1 MCCWPVRNYSTA
13 DMAAKSVLTPEMTKV
28 VVRFSGDSGDGMQLT
43 GDMFSQSSGEA
54 GFDLTTTPDFPAEI
68 RAPQGSVGGVSSFQI
83 QIGGTEIYTPGDK
96 VDVLVVMNP
105 AALKANI
112 SYLKP
117 GGTII
122 TDADSFNPRNLKK
135 ADYEENP
142 LEDGSL
148 DEYHIINAPATSL
161 TKEALKDLGLDNAA
175 QVRSKNM
182 FALGVV
188 SFLFSQPL
196 SRLIRFIEKKFAS
209 KPKMIEANVRALE
222 AGYNF
227 GFSTEATVTSV
238 VIPPAKLPKGTYRN
252 IDGNTAIAWG
262 FLAAAEKAGKKLSLC
277 SYPITPASEILH
289 ELSARKDLGAI
300 VFQAEDEIAAVC
312 AAIGA
317 SFVGNL
323 SITTTSGP
331 GLSLKSEALGL
342 ALISEIPLVIVDV
355 QRAGPSTGLPTK
367 TEQSDLNQALYGRH
381 GDAPMVVIAASSPD
395 DCFRFAFEA
404 ARIAVEHTMPVM
416 LLSDTYLASGTSPWR
431 IPDTDELPAIK
442 VPRWEGDP
450 EAWQSF
456 LRDEEYLNR
465 YWMIPGDAG
474 FEHRIGGLEKKE
486 GSGNLTYDPLN
497 HERMTHIR
505 AEKVKRVANRI
516 PAQEVYGAVSG
527 ELLVVGWGSTHGSI
541 HTALDELMEEGEKAV
556 GFAHFNYI
564 NPLPANTAEVFGRYR
579 KILVCELNNGQFV
592 SYLRSTFPEI
602 TFLQYN
608 KIQGQPFFATEIKAQ
623 IINALTD

>member
-1 MCCWPVRNYSTA
+1 MSS
-13 DMAAKSVLTPEMTKV
+13 KSILTPEMQKV
-28 VVRFSGDSGDGMQLT
+28 VIRFSGDSGDGMQLT
-43 GDMFSQSSGEA
+43 GDMFSQSSGQA

-83 QIGGTEIYTPGDK
+83 QIGGTEIYTPGDQ

-112 SYLKP
+112 GYLKP

-122 TDADSFNPRNLKK
+122 ADADSFNPRNLKK

-142 LEDGSL
+142 LDDGTL
-148 DEYHIINAPATSL
+148 EEYYIIRAPATSL
-161 TKEALKDLGLDNAA
+161 TKEALKDLGLDTAA

-182 FALGVV
+182 FALGMVT
-188 SFLFSQPL
+188 FIFSQPL
-196 SRLIRFIEKKFAS
+196 SRLVKFIEKKFAK
-209 KPKMIEANVRALE
+209 KPALIEANVRALE
-222 AGYNF
+222 AGFNF
-227 GFSTEATVTSV
+227 GYSIEATSTTVH
-238 VIPPAKLPKGTYRN
+238 IPPAKLPQGTYRN

-262 FLAAAEKAGKKLSLC
+262 FLAAAERAGRKLSLC

-289 ELSARKDLGAI
+289 ELSARNDMGAI

-331 GLSLKSEALGL
+331 GLSLKSEAMGL

-381 GDAPMVVIAASSPD
+381 GDAPLVVLAASSPD
-395 DCFRFAFEA
+395 DCFHLAYQA
-404 ARIAVEHTMPVM
+404 AKIAMEHMTPVI

-431 IPDTDELPAIK
+431 IPDLTELPPIT
-442 VPRWEGDP
+442 VPKFEGPPDQWE
-450 EAWQSF
+450 SF
-456 LRDEEYLNR
+456 MRDEEYLNR
-465 YWMIPGDAG
+465 YWMHPGDAG

-497 HERMTHIR
+497 HERMTQLR
-505 AEKVKRVANRI
+505 AEKVQRVAGKL
-516 PAQEVYGAVSG
+516 PDQQVYGADSG
-527 ELLVVGWGSTHGSI
+527 ELLIVGWGSTHGSI
-541 HTALDELMEEGEKAV
+541 HTALDELMQDGEKGV

-564 NPLPANTAEVFGRYR
+564 NPLPSNTAEVFSRFK
-579 KILVCELNNGQFV
+579 KILVCELNNGQFAG
-592 SYLRSTFPEI
+592 YLRTRFPQFTFG
-602 TFLQYN
+602 QYN
-608 KIQGQPFFATEIKAQ
+608 KIQGQPFFASEIKAQ
-623 IINALTD
+623 IINALTE

>member
-1 MCCWPVRNYSTA
+1 
-13 DMAAKSVLTPEMTKV
+13 MASKSVLTAEMTKV

-112 SYLKP
+112 AYLKP

-122 TDADSFNPRNLKK
+122 ADADSFSPRNLKK

-142 LEDGSL
+142 MEDGSL
-148 DEYHIINAPATSL
+148 DEFHIIKAPASSL
-161 TKEALKDLGLDNAA
+161 TKEALKDLGLETAA
-175 QVRSKNM
+175 QTRSKNM

-196 SRLIRFIEKKFAS
+196 SRLIKFIEKKFAA
-209 KPKMIEANVRALE
+209 KKILIEANVRALE

-262 FLAAAEKAGKKLSLC
+262 LLAAAEKAGKKLSLC

-289 ELSARKDLGAI
+289 ELSARKDMGAI
-300 VFQAEDEIAAVC
+300 VFQAEDEIAAIC

-331 GLSLKSEALGL
+331 GLSLKSEAMGL

-395 DCFRFAFEA
+395 DCFQYAYEA
-404 ARIAVEHTMPVM
+404 AKIAIEHTMPVL

-431 IPDTDELPAIK
+431 IPDTSDLAPIT
-442 VPRWEGDP
+442 VPRFEGPP
-450 EAWQSF
+450 EEWQSF
-456 LRDEEYLNR
+456 KRDEENLNR

-486 GSGNLTYDPLN
+486 GTGNLTYDPLN
-497 HERMTHIR
+497 HELMTHIR
-505 AEKVKRVANRI
+505 AEKVQRVARKL
-516 PAQEVYGAVSG
+516 PEQLVYGAQSG
-527 ELLVVGWGSTHGSI
+527 DLLVIGWGSTHGSI
-541 HTALDELMEEGEKAV
+541 HTAVDELMEDGEKSV
-556 GFAHFNYI
+556 GFTQFNYI
-564 NPLPANTAEVFGRYR
+564 NPLPRNTENVFGRFR
-579 KILVCELNNGQFV
+579 KILVMELNNGQFV
-592 SYLRSTFPEI
+592 NYLRSTYPQFSY
-602 TFLQYN
+602 LQFN
-608 KIQGQPFFATEIKAQ
+608 KIQGQPFFASEIKAQ